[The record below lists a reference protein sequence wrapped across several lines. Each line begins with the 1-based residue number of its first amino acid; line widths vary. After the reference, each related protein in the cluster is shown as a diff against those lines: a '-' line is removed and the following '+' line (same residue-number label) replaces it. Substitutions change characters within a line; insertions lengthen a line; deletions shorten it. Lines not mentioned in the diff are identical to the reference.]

1 MIWCL
6 IFVLVGAVIW
16 LIAPGKAGETGRMT
30 LQIGLFWLLY
40 MLATGHSTVL
50 RIG

>member
-6 IFVLVGAVIW
+6 VFVLVGTFLW
-16 LIAPGKAGETGRMT
+16 LFTQGKASEAGRMT